1 MTIMSNPF
9 GDVFLSLAQP
19 LTIVGAIVKSGEKS
33 QTAAVAPVLTLL
45 ALLGWVAE
53 GTLTWMAYGIMN
65 VTASMG
71 TGSALETIT
80 LLLFVRAIVVSLSI
94 VTNLIVGLLGLNSE
108 YIAYLPKNKPLLWAL
123 VVVEHASIIMPII
136 WLSVAQDDIK
146 STSCTDGIAE
156 GDPFTVK
163 SEDLG
168 LTYAYMFHV
177 ISLGVRLAR
186 SYAIAASNA
195 TGPFGIFAEGEY
207 DVVSSGGSMS
217 SWNQRKREYASI
229 RKNAREEVTYNF
241 NQSNGIARHDLI

>member
-1 MTIMSNPF
+1 MTIMNNPF

-19 LTIVGAIVKSGEKS
+19 LSIVGAIVKSGGKS
-33 QTAAVAPVLTLL
+33 QTASVAPVLTLL

-94 VTNLIVGLLGLNSE
+94 FANLVVGLLGQS
-108 YIAYLPKNKPLLWAL
+108 IGFIPKNKPLLWAL
-123 VVVEHASIIMPII
+123 VVVEHVSIIMPII
-136 WLSVAQDDIK
+136 WLSVAQEDIK
-146 STSCTDGIAE
+146 STSCTGGIAE

-195 TGPFGIFAEGEY
+195 TGPFGIFAEGVY
-207 DVVSSGGSMS
+207 STVPSGGSMS

-241 NQSNGIARHDLI
+241 NQSNGIARRDLI